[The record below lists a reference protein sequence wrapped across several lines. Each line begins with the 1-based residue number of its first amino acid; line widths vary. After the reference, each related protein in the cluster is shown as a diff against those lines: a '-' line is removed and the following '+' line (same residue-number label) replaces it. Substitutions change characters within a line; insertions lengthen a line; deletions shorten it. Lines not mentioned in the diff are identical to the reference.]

1 VRLAVAATPQ
11 VAVPTLE
18 YLLTSE
24 HELVKIFTTTD
35 KQVGRG
41 RSLTASEVAQWAEI
55 HGIECIKVERASE
68 MLSYLDDV
76 DCVVTIAFG
85 ILLPLEV
92 LDIPSHGFI
101 NLHFSMLP
109 EWRGAAPVQ
118 RAIENGDDYLGI
130 SVFKLDPGMDTGPI
144 YNQTSFP
151 RDPEMRSKEALE
163 FLAREGVSLIAKT
176 LEDISNQIEPIAQL
190 KNGVSLARKLTKT
203 EALID
208 WNVPDEIIYR
218 KIAAFYPNPIAVTF
232 FRGEILKIT
241 RSRFAFDYVSNPTPL
256 PGEWIVEK
264 DRVLIGTGQN
274 PLEIVQ
280 LIPQGKSE
288 MNATDWARGA
298 RINPGERCG

>member
-1 VRLAVAATPQ
+1 MRLAVAATPQ
-11 VAVPTLE
+11 VAIPTLE

-24 HELVKIFTTTD
+24 HELVKIFTTPD

-41 RSLTASEVAQWAEI
+41 RSLTASDVAQWAEL
-55 HGIECIKVERASE
+55 HGIECIKVARASE
-68 MLSYLDDV
+68 MLAHLDDV

-85 ILLPLEV
+85 ILLPPEV
-92 LDIPSHGFI
+92 LDIPTHGFI
-101 NLHFSMLP
+101 NLHFSTLP
-109 EWRGAAPVQ
+109 AWRGAAPVQ

-163 FLAREGVSLIAKT
+163 FLASQGVSLIAKT
-176 LEDISNQIEPIAQL
+176 LEDISKDIDPVGQITE
-190 KNGVSLARKLTKT
+190 GSSLAKKLSKA

-208 WNVPDEIIYR
+208 WNLADDVIHQ
-218 KIAAFYPNPIAVTF
+218 KIAAFYPNPIAHTN
-232 FRGEILKIT
+232 FRGETLKIT
-241 RSRFAFDYVSNPTPL
+241 RSRIFHDQSFNPVPA
-256 PGEWIVEK
+256 PGEWIIEK
-264 DRVLIGTGQN
+264 ERVLIGTGEN

-288 MNATDWARGA
+288 MSATDWARGA

>member
-11 VAVPTLE
+11 VAIPTLE

-41 RSLTASEVAQWAEI
+41 RSLTASEVAQWAEV
-55 HGIECIKVERASE
+55 HGIECIKVARASE
-68 MLSYLDDV
+68 MSAHLDDV

-85 ILLPLEV
+85 ILLPPEV
-92 LDIPSHGFI
+92 LDIPTHGFI
-101 NLHFSMLP
+101 NLHFSTLP
-109 EWRGAAPVQ
+109 AWRGAAPVQ
-118 RAIENGDDYLGI
+118 RAIEHGDDYLGI

-163 FLAREGVSLIAKT
+163 FLASQGVSLIAKT
-176 LEDISNQIEPIAQL
+176 LEDISKDIDPVGQITE
-190 KNGVSLARKLTKT
+190 GSSLAKKLSKA

-208 WNVPDEIIYR
+208 WNLADDVIQR
-218 KIAAFYPNPIAVTF
+218 KIAAFYPNPIAYTN
-232 FRGEILKIT
+232 FRGETLKIT
-241 RSRFAFDYVSNPTPL
+241 RSKISHDQSLIPVPA
-256 PGEWIVEK
+256 PGQWIIEK

-288 MNATDWARGA
+288 MSATDWARGA